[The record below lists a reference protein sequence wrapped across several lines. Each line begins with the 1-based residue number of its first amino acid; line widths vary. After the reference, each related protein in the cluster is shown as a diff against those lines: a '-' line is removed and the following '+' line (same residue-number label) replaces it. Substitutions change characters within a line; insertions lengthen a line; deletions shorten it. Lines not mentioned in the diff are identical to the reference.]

1 VGPTGSGKSTLLGLL
16 AKFYLP
22 TDGQLLI
29 DHTDVRRI
37 TSDSLRR
44 QLGTVLQHN
53 FLLTGSVF
61 DNVRMARPA
70 ASDADIVRAAE
81 ALDVLDLIEAFPR
94 GWHTPLGER
103 GVGLS
108 LGQRQLVCFVRAM
121 LADPRLLLLDEA
133 TSAVDAIAERRLQAA
148 LERLLVGRTSFI
160 VAHRLSTI
168 RHADQVLVIDAG
180 RIIERG
186 DHASLLAR
194 DGMYRRLHRQY
205 VSAATASP
213 AVRSERVS

>member
-1 VGPTGSGKSTLLGLL
+1 
-16 AKFYLP
+16 
-22 TDGQLLI
+22 
-29 DHTDVRRI
+29 VRRI

-53 FLLTGSVF
+53 FLLTGSVL
-61 DNVRMARPA
+61 DNVRLARPD
-70 ASDADIVRAAE
+70 ASDADIMRAAE

-94 GWHTPLGER
+94 GWRTPLGER

-133 TSAVDAIAERRLQAA
+133 TSAVDAVAERRLQAA
-148 LERLLVGRTSFI
+148 LERLLVGRTSFV

-168 RHADQVLVIDAG
+168 QHADQVLVIDAG
-180 RIIERG
+180 RIVERG

-205 VSAATASP
+205 VSAATVSSAL
-213 AVRSERVS
+213 RGERVS